1 MIWRALG
8 WGAIVAIAVAIS
20 WLWPRIERVPTDFEI
35 AVEHLDNQRPG
46 LGTSVL
52 QGGNVARRLQP
63 TGQNGMRR
71 HCANSPPRSRCSACT
86 IRAIVMPICA
96 IGPTPSRRTKGF
108 CGSTRTIWMRATIWR
123 WCKNCPSRKKS
134 LWKPEDAPEQ
144 VPPETEEHHITEP
157 QEGES
162 NRTQAAESPESE
174 TAGNT
179 NDTDEVS
186 DSEIAERPKPVD
198 TTGDVGSATA
208 IGRSSEDRGRR
219 DHRVVGTVDLKPRT
233 STRPAEV
240 LLRRIH
246 DDPKKVLRARMLS
259 VYEARI
265 ARPIE

>member
-35 AVEHLDNQRPG
+35 AVEHLDNQRPDLALLFFREATWRG
-46 LGTSVL
+46 VAAYRAERYAQALREFTAEESVL
-52 QGGNVARRLQP
+52 SLYNKGNSYAHLRDWPNAISTYQRVLRFDPNHLDARHNLALVQKLSEP
-63 TGQNGMRR
+63 EE
-71 HCANSPPRSRCSACT
+71 
-86 IRAIVMPICA
+86 V
-96 IGPTPSRRTKGF
+96 
-108 CGSTRTIWMRATIWR
+108 
-123 WCKNCPSRKKS
+123 S
-134 LWKPEDAPEQ
+134 LEPEDAPEQ